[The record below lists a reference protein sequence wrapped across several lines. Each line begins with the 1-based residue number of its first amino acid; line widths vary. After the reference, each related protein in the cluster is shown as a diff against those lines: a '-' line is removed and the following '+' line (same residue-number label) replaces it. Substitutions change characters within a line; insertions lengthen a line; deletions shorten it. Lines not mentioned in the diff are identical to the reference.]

1 LGCLR
6 QRISGALRYE
16 FTTAHVRN
24 YRAFLRE
31 DNHMAAQV
39 KVMQIIARMNV
50 GGPAVIVAELMRGL
64 DKSAF
69 DQILVTGYCDE
80 NEADYLDTV
89 ATDIKATRIAGLGR
103 SVSLIA
109 DLKAFFGL
117 VSLIRKYK
125 PDVIHTH
132 TAKAG
137 VLGRLASL
145 LAGRGAVRVH
155 TFHGHLLH
163 GYFSASVTKLV
174 ILIERI
180 LAARTSVLIAIGTR
194 VRDDLVGA
202 GIGRTDKYRVFFP
215 GLPAPKAIA
224 KVTAQSALGI
234 STEFLYI
241 TFVGR
246 LTQIKRPDRLLD
258 VAKECKA
265 RGLDL
270 RFLVAGEG
278 ELFESSKLRC
288 QREQLNVTFFGW
300 RTDIDQIFAASD
312 IAILTSD
319 NEGIPLTLIQAAQA
333 GLPIVA
339 TSVGSIS
346 DIVINESTGYLTET
360 SAPAM
365 ADAIEKLVRDAQ
377 LRKMMGEAGKAR
389 AAQYFS
395 LDRMIKDH
403 VDLYR
408 CL

>member
-1 LGCLR
+1 
-6 QRISGALRYE
+6 
-16 FTTAHVRN
+16 
-24 YRAFLRE
+24 
-31 DNHMAAQV
+31 MATQV

-64 DKSAF
+64 DKSEF
-69 DQILVTGYCDE
+69 EQILVTGFCDE

-89 ATDIKATRIAGLGR
+89 AKDIKANRIAGLGR
-103 SVSLIA
+103 SISLIA

-163 GYFSASVTKLV
+163 GYFNGFTTKIV
-174 ILIERI
+174 ILIEKI
-180 LAARTSVLIAIGTR
+180 LAARTSVLIAIGSK
-194 VRDDLVGA
+194 VRDDLIAA
-202 GIGRTDKYRVFFP
+202 GIGSKGKYRVFFP
-215 GLPAPKAIA
+215 GLPAPKLFA
-224 KVTAQSALGI
+224 KAAAQNVLGI
-234 STEFLYI
+234 SSQTLFI

-258 VAKECKA
+258 VAKECKQ
-265 RGLDL
+265 RGLDV

-278 ELFESSKLRC
+278 ELFESSKERSLK
-288 QREQLNVTFFGW
+288 EQLNLTFFGW
-300 RTDIDQIFAASD
+300 RSDIDQIFAASD

-333 GLPIVA
+333 SLPIVA

-346 DIVINESTGYLTET
+346 DIVINESTGYLTPT
-360 SAPAM
+360 NPADM
-365 ADAIEKLVRDAQ
+365 ADAIEKLVRDPQ
-377 LRKMMGEAGKAR
+377 LRQMMGEAGKAR
-389 AAQYFS
+389 AGQFFS
-395 LDRMIKDH
+395 LDRMLKDH
-403 VDLYR
+403 SDLYR
-408 CL
+408 TL

>member
-1 LGCLR
+1 
-6 QRISGALRYE
+6 
-16 FTTAHVRN
+16 
-24 YRAFLRE
+24 
-31 DNHMAAQV
+31 MAAQV

-103 SVSLIA
+103 SVSLLA

-117 VSLIRKYK
+117 VSLIRKFK

-163 GYFSASVTKLV
+163 DYFSTTLTKLV
-174 ILIERI
+174 ILIEKFF
-180 LAARTSVLIAIGTR
+180 AARTSVLIAIGSK
-194 VRDDLVGA
+194 VRDDLVAA
-202 GIGRTDKYRVFFP
+202 GIGRAEKYRVFFP

-224 KVTAQSALGI
+224 KATAQSALGI
-234 STEFLYI
+234 SADTLHI

-258 VAKECKA
+258 VAAECKA
-265 RGLDL
+265 RSLDL
-270 RFLVAGEG
+270 HFLVAGEG
-278 ELFESSKLRC
+278 ELFEGSKSRC
-288 QREQLNVTFFGW
+288 KREQLNVTFFGW
-300 RTDIDQIFAASD
+300 RNDIDQIFTASD

-346 DIVINESTGYLTET
+346 DIVINESTGYLTQV

-389 AAQYFS
+389 ATQYFS

-403 VDLYR
+403 SDLYR
-408 CL
+408 SL

>member
-1 LGCLR
+1 
-6 QRISGALRYE
+6 
-16 FTTAHVRN
+16 
-24 YRAFLRE
+24 
-31 DNHMAAQV
+31 MASQV

-64 DKSAF
+64 DKSAIE
-69 DQILVTGYCDE
+69 QILVTGFCDE

-89 ATDIKATRIAGLGR
+89 AKDVKATRLAGLGR
-103 SVSLIA
+103 SVSLLA

-117 VSLIRKYK
+117 VSLIRKFQ

-145 LAGRGAVRVH
+145 LAGRGSVRVH

-163 GYFSASVTKLV
+163 GYFNRPLTQVV
-174 ILIERI
+174 IFIEKFF
-180 LAARTSVLIAIGTR
+180 AARTRVLIAIGSK
-194 VRDDLVGA
+194 VKDELLAA
-202 GIGRTDKYRVFFP
+202 GIGKSEKYRVFFP
-215 GLPAPKAIA
+215 GLPAPKP
-224 KVTAQSALGI
+224 VTKADARTALGL
-234 STEFLYI
+234 SPENVYI
-241 TFVGR
+241 TYVGR

-258 VAKECKA
+258 VAKECGK

-270 RFLVAGEG
+270 HFLVAGEG
-278 ELFESSKLRC
+278 ELFSTSKERS
-288 QREQLNVTFFGW
+288 
-300 RTDIDQIFAASD
+300 DISQIFAASD

-346 DIVINESTGYLTET
+346 DIVIDQSTGYLTAVNANE
-360 SAPAM
+360 M

-377 LRKMMGEAGKAR
+377 LRKIMGEAGKAR
-389 AAQYFS
+389 ASQYFS

-403 VDLYR
+403 IDLYR
-408 CL
+408 SL

>member
-1 LGCLR
+1 
-6 QRISGALRYE
+6 
-16 FTTAHVRN
+16 
-24 YRAFLRE
+24 
-31 DNHMAAQV
+31 MAAQV

-64 DKSAF
+64 DKSTF
-69 DQILVTGYCDE
+69 NQVLVTGYCDE

-103 SVSLIA
+103 SVSLLA

-117 VSLIRKYK
+117 VSLIRKLK

-145 LAGRGAVRVH
+145 LAGHGAVRVH

-163 GYFSASVTKLV
+163 GYFSSSITKV
-174 ILIERI
+174 VVLIEKF
-180 LAARTSVLIAIGTR
+180 LALRTSVLIAIGTK
-194 VRDDLVGA
+194 VRDDLVAA
-202 GIGRTDKYRVFFP
+202 GIGRANKYRVFFP
-215 GLPAPKAIA
+215 GLPAPKPMG
-224 KVTAQSALGI
+224 KGTAQSALGI
-234 STEFLYI
+234 GTEALYI

-265 RGLDL
+265 RGIDV

-288 QREQLNVTFFGW
+288 ERENLNVTFFGW
-300 RTDIDQIFAASD
+300 RNDIDQIFAASD

-339 TSVGSIS
+339 TNVGSIS
-346 DIVINESTGYLTET
+346 DIVINESNGYLTGANAVE
-360 SAPAM
+360 M

-377 LRKMMGEAGKAR
+377 LRKLLGEAGKAR
-389 AAQYFS
+389 ADQYFS
-395 LDRMIKDH
+395 LERMLKDH
-403 VDLYR
+403 SDLYR
-408 CL
+408 SL

>member
-1 LGCLR
+1 
-6 QRISGALRYE
+6 
-16 FTTAHVRN
+16 
-24 YRAFLRE
+24 
-31 DNHMAAQV
+31 MATQV

-69 DQILVTGYCDE
+69 EQILVTGYCDE

-117 VSLIRKYK
+117 VALIRKYK

-145 LAGRGAVRVH
+145 LAGHGAKRVH

-163 GYFSASVTKLV
+163 GYFNSLTTKVV
-174 ILIERI
+174 ILIEKFF
-180 LAARTSVLIAIGTR
+180 ATRTKVLIAIGTK

-202 GIGRTDKYRVFFP
+202 GIGNRDKYRVFFP
-215 GLPAPKAIA
+215 GLPDPKKIA
-224 KVTAQSALGI
+224 KANAQGSLGI
-234 STEFLYI
+234 SAETLYI

-258 VAKECKA
+258 VAKECKR
-265 RGLDL
+265 RGIDV

-278 ELFESSKLRC
+278 ELFESSKERALE
-288 QREQLNVTFFGW
+288 EQLNVTFFGW
-300 RTDIDQIFAASD
+300 RSDIDEIFVASD

-346 DIVINESTGYLTET
+346 DIVINESTGYLTST
-360 SAPAM
+360 NSNAL
-365 ADAIEKLVRDAQ
+365 ADAIEKLVRDPK
-377 LRKMMGEAGKAR
+377 LRQMMGEAGKAR

-395 LDRMIKDH
+395 LDRMLKDH
-403 VDLYR
+403 SDLYR
-408 CL
+408 SL

>member
-1 LGCLR
+1 
-6 QRISGALRYE
+6 
-16 FTTAHVRN
+16 
-24 YRAFLRE
+24 
-31 DNHMAAQV
+31 MATQV

-69 DQILVTGYCDE
+69 EQILVTGYCDE

-137 VLGRLASL
+137 VLGRMASL

-163 GYFSASVTKLV
+163 GYFNGLLTNVI
-174 ILIERI
+174 ILIEKFF
-180 LAARTSVLIAIGTR
+180 AARTSVLIAIGSK
-194 VRDDLVGA
+194 VRDDLVAA
-202 GIGRTDKYRVFFP
+202 GIGNTAKYRVFFP
-215 GLPAPKAIA
+215 GLPAPKS
-224 KVTAQSALGI
+224 VTKESAQNTLGI
-234 STEFLYI
+234 SPQALYI

-258 VAKECKA
+258 VAKECKQ
-265 RGLDL
+265 RGINV

-278 ELFESSKLRC
+278 ELFEGSK
-288 QREQLNVTFFGW
+288 QRALEEQLNITFLGW
-300 RTDIDQIFAASD
+300 RSDIAQIFAASD

-333 GLPIVA
+333 SLPIVA
-339 TSVGSIS
+339 TNVGSIS
-346 DIVINESTGYLTET
+346 DIVINESTGYLTSTNPSEL
-360 SAPAM
+360 
-365 ADAIEKLVRDAQ
+365 ADAIEKLVRDPQ
-377 LRKMMGEAGKAR
+377 LRTMMGEAGKAR
-389 AAQYFS
+389 AGQYFS
-395 LDRMIKDH
+395 LDRMLKDH
-403 VDLYR
+403 ADLYHS
-408 CL
+408 L

>member
-1 LGCLR
+1 
-6 QRISGALRYE
+6 
-16 FTTAHVRN
+16 
-24 YRAFLRE
+24 
-31 DNHMAAQV
+31 MAAQV

-69 DQILVTGYCDE
+69 EQILVTGYCDE

-163 GYFSASVTKLV
+163 GYFNGLITKLV
-174 ILIERI
+174 ILIEKFF
-180 LAARTSVLIAIGTR
+180 AARSSVLIAIGSK
-194 VRDDLVGA
+194 VRDELIAAGVGRA
-202 GIGRTDKYRVFFP
+202 DKYRVFFP
-215 GLPAPKAIA
+215 GLPAPKPIMKAS
-224 KVTAQSALGI
+224 AQSSLGI
-234 STEFLYI
+234 SSETLYI

-258 VAKECKA
+258 VAKECKT

-278 ELFESSKLRC
+278 ELFESSKARCLR
-288 QREQLNVTFFGW
+288 EELNVTFFGW
-300 RTDIDQIFAASD
+300 RNDIDQIFAASD

-333 GLPIVA
+333 GLPIIA
-339 TSVGSIS
+339 TNVGSIS
-346 DIVINESTGYLTET
+346 DIVISESTGYLT
-360 SAPAM
+360 APNAAAM
-365 ADAIEKLVRDAQ
+365 AEAIEKLVRDGQ
-377 LRKMMGEAGKAR
+377 LRKMMGDAGKAR

-395 LDRMIKDH
+395 LERMIKDH
-403 VDLYR
+403 SDLYR
-408 CL
+408 SL

>member
-1 LGCLR
+1 
-6 QRISGALRYE
+6 
-16 FTTAHVRN
+16 
-24 YRAFLRE
+24 
-31 DNHMAAQV
+31 MAAQV

-103 SVSLIA
+103 SVSLLA

-117 VSLIRKYK
+117 VSLMRKFK

-163 GYFSASVTKLV
+163 GYFSGAITKLV
-174 ILIERI
+174 ILIEKFF
-180 LAARTSVLIAIGTR
+180 AARTSVLIAIGTK
-194 VRDDLVGA
+194 VRDDLVSA
-202 GIGRTDKYRVFFP
+202 GIGRADKYRVFFP
-215 GLPAPKAIA
+215 GLPAPKSILKAS
-224 KVTAQSALGI
+224 AQSSLGI
-234 STEFLYI
+234 SAATLYI

-258 VAKECKA
+258 VASECKT

-278 ELFESSKLRC
+278 ELFESSKARC

-300 RTDIDQIFAASD
+300 RNDIDQIFAASD

-333 GLPIVA
+333 SLPIVA
-339 TSVGSIS
+339 TNVGSIS
-346 DIVINESTGYLTET
+346 DIVINESNGYLTQT
-360 SAPAM
+360 NAADM

-377 LRKMMGEAGKAR
+377 LRKLMGEAGKAR
-389 AAQYFS
+389 AEQYFS
-395 LDRMIKDH
+395 LARMVKDH
-403 VDLYR
+403 SDLYR
-408 CL
+408 SL

>member
-1 LGCLR
+1 
-6 QRISGALRYE
+6 
-16 FTTAHVRN
+16 
-24 YRAFLRE
+24 
-31 DNHMAAQV
+31 MAAQV

-50 GGPAVIVAELMRGL
+50 GGPAVIVAELMRSL

-69 DQILVTGYCDE
+69 NQVLVTGYCDE

-103 SVSLIA
+103 SVSLLA
-109 DLKAFFGL
+109 DIKAFFGL
-117 VSLIRKYK
+117 VSLIRKFK

-163 GYFSASVTKLV
+163 GYFSGSVTKIV
-174 ILIERI
+174 ILIEKFF
-180 LAARTSVLIAIGTR
+180 AARTSVLIAIGTK
-194 VRDDLVGA
+194 VRDDLVA
-202 GIGRTDKYRVFFP
+202 VGIGRVDKYRVFFP
-215 GLPAPKAIA
+215 GLPTPKSISKAS
-224 KVTAQSALGI
+224 AQSALGI
-234 STEFLYI
+234 NSETLNI

-258 VAKECKA
+258 VAQECKS
-265 RGLDL
+265 RGMKV

-288 QREQLNVTFFGW
+288 HLEDLEVTFLGW
-300 RTDIDQIFAASD
+300 RNDIDQIFAASD

-339 TSVGSIS
+339 TNVGSIS
-346 DIVINESTGYLTET
+346 DIVINESNGYLTGTNAVE
-360 SAPAM
+360 M

-377 LRKMMGEAGKAR
+377 LRKLMGEAGKAR
-389 AAQYFS
+389 ADQYFS
-395 LDRMIKDH
+395 LERMLKDH
-403 VDLYR
+403 SDLYR
-408 CL
+408 LL